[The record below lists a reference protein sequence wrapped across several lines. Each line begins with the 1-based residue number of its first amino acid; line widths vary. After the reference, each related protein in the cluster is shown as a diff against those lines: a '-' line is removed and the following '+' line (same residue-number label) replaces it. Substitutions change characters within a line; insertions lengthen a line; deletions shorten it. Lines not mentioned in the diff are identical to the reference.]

1 VKPDVERVLE
11 VCAVSLMSDVAPH
24 IAPPYRQASVFATAI
39 LLTSIR
45 EELDRS
51 ASRRVEENRAVRA
64 LFADALE
71 SVEDPALHARISEA
85 IRSEPT
91 SFRISDLEADNA
103 ALRDLLTALHAHV
116 ESLDAPGARRV
127 EAAIWRELAAST
139 QRRRL
144 SLGAF

>member
-11 VCAVSLMSDVAPH
+11 VCAVSLMTDVAPNV
-24 IAPPYRQASVFATAI
+24 APPYRQASVFATAI

-51 ASRRVEENRAVRA
+51 AARRVEENRAMRE

-71 SVEDPALHARISEA
+71 SVADSALRARLEEVA
-85 IRSEPT
+85 RAEET
-91 SFRISDLEADNA
+91 SFRISDLEAANA
-103 ALRDLLTALHAHV
+103 ALRQVLIELQAHV
-116 ESLDAPGARRV
+116 ETLDSPAARRV
-127 EAAIWRELAAST
+127 EASIWRELAAST
-139 QRRRL
+139 QRRKL